1 MLEQIAAL
9 DGFRINKVR
18 ARGHASAAV
27 TSSGD
32 LFLWGRGFAAAP
44 QRQVL
49 PARVRDVALGTN
61 FACAL
66 DEDGRVFAWGCNRSG
81 ELGVGDLEWRT
92 EPTEVGALFGKVVK
106 SLQCG
111 GQHVIAL
118 GSGEQ
123 PVAPPAQ
130 ARSKSREAVGKSR
143 RRAGGRETSPLREKG
158 TAKHSKSAKGLRS
171 GGEGAERV
179 RLIEAEDELMH
190 KSS

>member
-1 MLEQIAAL
+1 M
-9 DGFRINKVR
+9 
-18 ARGHASAAV
+18 
-27 TSSGD
+27 
-32 LFLWGRGFAAAP
+32 
-44 QRQVL
+44 
-49 PARVRDVALGTN
+49 ALGTN

-92 EPTEVGALFGKVVK
+92 EPTEVSALFGKVVK

-130 ARSKSREAVGKSR
+130 ARSKSREAATKPR

-158 TAKHSKSAKGLRS
+158 ATKHSKSAKGLRT

-190 KSS
+190 KNSQLEMVERGPGGIQDLRYLLEQAKAENEALTQRIAEESRAR